1 MTNEGEIMKRII
13 GILAGIGLLLASL
26 GAVAQSDLDVFP
38 IGTTTMIYTVISEDL
53 REPQILELVV
63 TAYGEDHYTLR
74 MVTEQTGNE
83 DELATGFGFIF
94 GATRVSSGGGHDAD
108 YSSLEALMDQRD
120 RLQEGQDYLLPGG
133 GTFTEIVGVTI
144 AGIWCLEGT
153 FIDSDDEN
161 VRMTV
166 AFALTDPVYIS
177 PLIRAEELR
186 DGEWVETFS
195 IELIEYTVVE
205 GEG

>member
-1 MTNEGEIMKRII
+1 MMKRTIAL
-13 GILAGIGLLLASL
+13 LAGIGLLLTGI
-26 GAVAQSDLDVFP
+26 GAFAQSDLDVFP
-38 IGTTTMIYTVISEDL
+38 LGTTTMIYRVSSEDTS
-53 REPQILELVV
+53 EPQTLELVV
-63 TAYGEDHYTLR
+63 TSYGDDRYTVR

-83 DELATGFGFIF
+83 DELATGFGFMF
-94 GATRVSSGGGHDAD
+94 GAATVSSGGGHDAD
-108 YSSLEALMDQRD
+108 FSSLTALMDQRN

-133 GTFTEIVGVTI
+133 GMFEDIVGVTI
-144 AGIWCLEGT
+144 AGVWCLQGT

-166 AFALTDPVYIS
+166 AFALTNPVYIS

-186 DGEWVETFS
+186 GGEWVETFS
-195 IELIEYTVVE
+195 LELIEYTVVE

>member
-1 MTNEGEIMKRII
+1 
-13 GILAGIGLLLASL
+13 
-26 GAVAQSDLDVFP
+26 
-38 IGTTTMIYTVISEDL
+38 
-53 REPQILELVV
+53 
-63 TAYGEDHYTLR
+63 

-94 GATRVSSGGGHDAD
+94 GSAMVASGGGHDAD
-108 YSSLEALMDQRD
+108 FSSLSALMNQPD
-120 RLQEGQDYLLPGG
+120 RLQEGQDMMLGASAD
-133 GTFTEIVGVTI
+133 FTNIVSVEI
-144 AGIWCLEGT
+144 AGVWCFVGT
-153 FIDSDDEN
+153 IIDRDEPD

-166 AFALTDPVYIS
+166 AVALTNPVYIS

-195 IELIEYTVVE
+195 LELVEYTVVE